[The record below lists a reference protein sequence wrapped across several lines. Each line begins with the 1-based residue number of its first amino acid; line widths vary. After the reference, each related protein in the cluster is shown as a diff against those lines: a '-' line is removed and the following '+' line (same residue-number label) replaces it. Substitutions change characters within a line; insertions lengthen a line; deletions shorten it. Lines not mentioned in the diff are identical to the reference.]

1 MTSTYHHK
9 RHLRES
15 IILIIFLFVAML
27 QGNAALTDKGEMLL
41 RDCENAISSR
51 QYEALGKKADE
62 LRRLGRSQRNRDEEV
77 TGDAMYLH
85 ALIAMRDTTDFT
97 LPIETLI
104 KELPSLKDNNPRS
117 YMVVARTISSYYQR
131 IINDYSQAL
140 HYATEQLETSRK
152 LNDKNAEAA
161 ALSTVASIYFQKQD
175 NSGWQYALKAYEI
188 SKETN
193 DLSTRY
199 ITACNMANYLFN
211 NHKSDEALKYLK
223 EAEGFANH
231 AGLESE
237 KSYLNSFMGDIYK
250 TLGKPDNA
258 EKFYLL
264 SMEDYP
270 GTSNYDKVY
279 SRLCYAM
286 FLIEQK
292 RLTEAL
298 KLLNSVSDMSR
309 KYKVTIFEKEIYAL
323 MSTIYEQQG
332 EYAKSLDYYKKYTA
346 VTLNLFSEQ
355 KEREFAILDLR
366 NRVSEEE
373 RKNASQSLEILK
385 RGRTII
391 ILIAIGV
398 VFLVICIAGFIY
410 HRRKV
415 ADYNETIAR
424 YLENMRNEKLLRE
437 QLEQAT
443 AQAQQHDTPRPTG
456 GLNNEKSNQIYQQL
470 EKLMNEG
477 AYRDSSLSLDK
488 AAGLLST
495 NRTYLSQVVNERSGK
510 SFSNYVNEYRL
521 NEAVELLSDPNNTDA
536 LKTIG
541 AKVGFTSSSNF
552 YTLFRQRVGVSPS
565 VFREN
570 IKNIENNIQNHQND
584 NQD

>member
-1 MTSTYHHK
+1 MNHTYHHK

-15 IILIIFLFVAML
+15 IIFIIFLLIATL
-27 QGNAALTDKGEMLL
+27 QSHSALTDKGETLL

-51 QYEALGKKADE
+51 QYDLLEKKADE
-62 LRRLGRSQRNRDEEV
+62 LRRLGRSQGNHDEEV
-77 TGDAMYLH
+77 TGDALRLH
-85 ALIAMRDTTDFT
+85 ALISVRDTADFT
-97 LPIETLI
+97 LSVEALVKTLPLL
-104 KELPSLKDNNPRS
+104 KENNPKS
-117 YMVVARTISSYYQR
+117 YMILCRTISSYYQR

-140 HYATEQLETSRK
+140 HYATEQLNISRK

-161 ALSTVASIYFQKQD
+161 ALSTIASIYFQKQD
-175 NSGWQYALKAYEI
+175 ASGWQYAIKAYELA
-188 SKETN
+188 KETN

-199 ITACNMANYLFN
+199 VTACNMANYLFN
-211 NHKSDEALKYLK
+211 NSKFEEALKYLK
-223 EAEGFANH
+223 EGEEFAER

-250 TLGKPDNA
+250 MIGNPKLA
-258 EKFYLL
+258 EKFYIL

-279 SRLCYAM
+279 SRLCYAG
-286 FLIEQK
+286 FLWEQK
-292 RLTEAL
+292 RLNEAL
-298 KLLNSVSDMSR
+298 KLLNSVSDMAH
-309 KYKVTIFEKEIYAL
+309 KYKVTIFEKEIYLL
-323 MSTIYEQQG
+323 MSAIYEHQG
-332 EYAKSLDYYKKYTA
+332 DHAKSLEQYKKYTD
-346 VTLNLFSEQ
+346 VTLNLLSEQ

-366 NRVSEEE
+366 NKVSEEE

-391 ILIAIGV
+391 ILIALGAI
-398 VFLVICIAGFIY
+398 FLVICVAGFIY

-437 QLEQAT
+437 QLEQAN
-443 AQAQQHDTPRPTG
+443 AQVQQRDHSRPSG
-456 GLNNEKSNQIYQQL
+456 GLNDEKSNQLYQQL

-477 AYRDSSLSLDK
+477 LYRDPSLSLDK
-488 AAGLLST
+488 AAGFLST
-495 NRTYLSQVVNERSGK
+495 NRTYLSQVVNEHSGK
-510 SFSNYVNEYRL
+510 SFSSYVSDYRL
-521 NEAVELLSDPNNTDA
+521 NEAVALLSDPNNTDS
-536 LKTIG
+536 LKSIG
-541 AKVGFTSSSNF
+541 IAVGFTSPSTF

-584 NQD
+584 IQD

>member
-1 MTSTYHHK
+1 MHS
-9 RHLRES
+9 
-15 IILIIFLFVAML
+15 
-27 QGNAALTDKGEMLL
+27 ALTHRGETLV
-41 RDCENAISSR
+41 RECENAISSR
-51 QYEALGKKADE
+51 QYKLLEKKADE
-62 LRRLGRSQRNRDEEV
+62 LRRLGRSQNNHEEEV
-77 TGDAMYLH
+77 TGDALRLH
-85 ALIAMRDTTDFT
+85 ALISVRDTTDFT
-97 LPIETLI
+97 PSIEALI
-104 KELPSLKDNNPRS
+104 KELPSLKEGNPQS
-117 YMVVARTISSYYQR
+117 YMIVSRTISSYYQR

-140 HYATEQLETSRK
+140 HYASEQLETSRK
-152 LNDKNAEAA
+152 LNDKNAEAT
-161 ALSTVASIYFQKQD
+161 ALSAIASIYFQKQD
-175 NSGWQYALKAYEI
+175 SSGWQYALQAYELA
-188 SKETN
+188 KETN

-211 NHKSDEALKYLK
+211 NFKFDEALKYLK
-223 EAEGFANH
+223 EGEGFAER
-231 AGLESE
+231 ARLDSE

-250 TLGKPDNA
+250 GLGKPEQA
-258 EKFYLL
+258 EKFYIL
-264 SMEDYP
+264 SMKDYP
-270 GTSNYDKVY
+270 GTSHYDQVY

-286 FLIEQK
+286 FLLQHN
-292 RLTEAL
+292 RLNESL
-298 KLLNSVSDMSR
+298 KLLNDVSEMAH
-309 KYKVTIFEKEIYAL
+309 KYKVTIFEKEIYAF
-323 MSTIYEQQG
+323 MSQIYEQQG
-332 EYAKSLDYYKKYTA
+332 DFAKSLEYYKKYTE
-346 VTLNLFSEQ
+346 VSLNLFSEQ

-366 NRVSEEE
+366 NKVSEEE

-443 AQAQQHDTPRPTG
+443 AQAQQRDRSRPSG
-456 GLNNEKSNQIYQQL
+456 GLNDEKSNQLYQTL

-477 AYRDSSLSLDK
+477 LYRDSSLSLDK

-495 NRTYLSQVVNERSGK
+495 NRTYLSQVVNEHSGK
-510 SFSNYVNEYRL
+510 SFSAYVSEYRL
-521 NEAVELLSDPNNTDA
+521 NEAVVLLSDPNNTDS
-536 LKTIG
+536 LKNIG
-541 AKVGFTSSSNF
+541 SKVGFTSPSTF

-570 IKNIENNIQNHQND
+570 IKNIENGIRNQQND
-584 NQD
+584 IQD